1 MDNGVRFIRRN
12 GRVIPIRASN
22 DLGGRKNGR
31 QTVAPSKRKQGAA
44 TVAGG
49 VATAGAAGFASAV
62 LKKEA
67 ASVENFSL
75 GQRLKYHAS
84 RAAAEAGDLFSAS
97 ARRAAAQHKTL
108 AARARLHGM
117 QYTAGARNI
126 RKGGA
131 VAGSALIAK
140 GVDDMLPEK
149 VKKNKVARAAADTS
163 AGAAAAFTIR
173 AVQERF
179 LQPKLTRTPPGS
191 PPGTASKAVN
201 ATWAAVKHAAK
212 RVGARGIKL

>member
-22 DLGGRKNGR
+22 DLGGRKGGK

-62 LKKEA
+62 LKREA
-67 ASVENFSL
+67 AHQDTFSL
-75 GQRLKYHAS
+75 AQRLKYHAA
-84 RAAAEAGDLFSAS
+84 RAAGATHDLFSAG
-97 ARRAAAQHKTL
+97 ARRAAGQHRHLSAK
-108 AARARLHGM
+108 ARQHSI
-117 QYTAGARNI
+117 QYGLGARNI
-126 RKGGA
+126 RKGGL
-131 VAGSALIAK
+131 VVGTALVTK
-140 GVDDMLPEK
+140 GVDDLLPAK
-149 VKKNKVARAAADTS
+149 VKKNKVARTTADAS
-163 AGAAAAFTIR
+163 AGAVTAFTIR

-179 LQPKLTRTPPGS
+179 LQPKLTRTPFGS
-191 PPGTASKAVN
+191 PPGTQSKAVN
-201 ATWAAVKHAAK
+201 ATWAAIKHAAK